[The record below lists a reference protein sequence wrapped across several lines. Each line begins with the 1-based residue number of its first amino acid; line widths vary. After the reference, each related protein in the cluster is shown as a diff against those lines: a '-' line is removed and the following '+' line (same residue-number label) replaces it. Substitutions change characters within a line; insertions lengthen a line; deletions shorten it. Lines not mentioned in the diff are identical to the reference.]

1 MEVVMKEGEDGACN
15 KVQNSGLGP
24 DLDQTRKMIQKRARN
39 QLQTQEFLDRK
50 GKNPNMVQKK
60 SKILSMPWVQN
71 QVLAQTSTSSKWK

>member
-60 SKILSMPWVQN
+60 SKILSMP
-71 QVLAQTSTSSKWK
+71 